1 MPNIHGLDLLIPLYH
16 PNIITHTHHSAS
28 RVPSKQHTASP
39 LICGFALFQFL
50 VVQEDEY
57 SVLTLSAGPTLT

>member
-1 MPNIHGLDLLIPLYH
+1 MPNMHGLDLLIPLHH
-16 PNIITHTHHSAS
+16 PNIITHTPLSIPCPIQATYS
-28 RVPSKQHTASP
+28 IP